1 MSRPSF
7 STPDWQACVAQFC
20 SFLEFE
26 ERASSHTVSN
36 YGRDLR
42 QFGEFASE
50 KLQSP
55 LTLRQVDRI
64 LIRSW
69 LASISRDSQASTL
82 SRKLSSVKALYR
94 YMQRSG
100 LWHDD
105 PTQLIVNP
113 RVRQKLPRL
122 LNVDQVCQVV
132 EAPSRQSPA
141 DAPDLIR
148 DRALLELLYGSG
160 LRVSELVSLDLDSIS
175 AADREIR
182 VLGKGRKERIVPMG
196 SKCRDAIGAYI
207 EIRKEFA
214 HPVTGEIAD
223 NAVFLSRRGRR
234 ISVRWVQ
241 RLIQRYG
248 ALGSG
253 RPDIHPHTL
262 RHCCATHMLEG
273 GANLRA
279 IQELLG
285 HSSLATTQRYTH
297 LSVEKLIRV
306 YVSSHPLARP
316 VKSDKVRRT

>member
-1 MSRPSF
+1 MSRPSH
-7 STPDWQACVAQFC
+7 STLDWQDCVAQFC

-42 QFGEFASE
+42 QFGEFASK
-50 KLQSP
+50 KLKSP
-55 LTLRQVDRI
+55 LALHQVDRV

-69 LASISRDSQASTL
+69 LASISRDRQAATL
-82 SRKLSSVKALYR
+82 SRKLSSIKALYR
-94 YMQRSG
+94 YLHRSG
-100 LWHDD
+100 LWLVD
-105 PTQLIVNP
+105 PTELIVNP

-122 LNVDQVCQVV
+122 LNVDQACEVV
-132 EAPSRQSPA
+132 EAPSRQQHSS
-141 DAPDLIR
+141 APDMIR

-175 AADREIR
+175 AADREIH
-182 VLGKGRKERIVPMG
+182 VVGKGRKERIVPMG
-196 SKCRDAIGAYI
+196 SKCQDAIGAYL
-207 EIRKEFA
+207 EIRSEFA
-214 HPVTGEIAD
+214 HPRTRKIAEK
-223 NAVFLSRRGRR
+223 AMFLSRLGRR
-234 ISVRWVQ
+234 ISIRWVQ

-248 ALGSG
+248 VLGSG

-297 LSVEKLIRV
+297 LSVEQLVRV
-306 YVSSHPLARP
+306 YDSSHPLARP
-316 VKSDKVRRT
+316 GKSRKSRRS